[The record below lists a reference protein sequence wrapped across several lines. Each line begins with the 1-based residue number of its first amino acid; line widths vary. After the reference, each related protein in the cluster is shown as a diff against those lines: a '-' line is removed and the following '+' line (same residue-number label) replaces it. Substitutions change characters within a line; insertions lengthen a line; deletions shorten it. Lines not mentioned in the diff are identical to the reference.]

1 MEVKAQ
7 YLIMEKEFPDLLK
20 TLLKEGTVDKII
32 GAETKISKKT
42 EEEDRF
48 SISPTLWTKP
58 DEIEKFPLSNLI
70 AYGYSRTD
78 SASKYLHKSVNGAKN
93 EKIGLIARPCD
104 IRALIELAKIRQV
117 NLDNLF
123 IIALEE
129 MGLMLDVSRNLKK
142 AKDIDPSKIVK
153 EMVDDDGIVFLF
165 DNGETKKFEM
175 DIADNCSRCS
185 RKMPVMA
192 DISVSNIG
200 LPIDSE
206 SVILKVYSEPGA
218 DVIEKSGI
226 ETKKLPDDIK
236 KAHEEKQEE
245 VIKAAEEKYAKD
257 LEEWNELSQEE
268 KIEQLLKCTMCGM
281 CIRACPVCYCVDCIL
296 QKKRKDKTID
306 NVSYQLTRIAHVA
319 DRCVQCGK
327 CSNNC
332 PMGLP
337 LSLIFQSLSKQFEEK
352 FEYQAGESVEDIPFR
367 SGEAVKEMELEKS
380 A

>member
-7 YLIMEKEFPDLLK
+7 YLIMEKDFPGLLK
-20 TLLKEGTVDKII
+20 ALLKEGIVEKII
-32 GAETKISKKT
+32 GAETKVSKKT
-42 EEEDRF
+42 GEEDRF
-48 SISPTLWTKP
+48 TVSPILWSNP

-70 AYGYSRTD
+70 AYGYARTD
-78 SASKYLHKSVNGAKN
+78 SASKYLHKSVDGGKN
-93 EKIGLIARPCD
+93 QKIGLIARPCD

-129 MGLMLDVSRNLKK
+129 QGLMLDVSKNLKK
-142 AKDIDPSKIVK
+142 AKNIDPSKIIK
-153 EMVDDDGIVFLF
+153 EKVDDDGIIFLF
-165 DNGETKKFEM
+165 DDGKTKKVEM

-185 RKMPVMA
+185 QKKPVMA
-192 DISVSNIG
+192 DISISNIG
-200 LPIDSE
+200 LPIDSN
-206 SVILKVYSEPGA
+206 SVILKVYSEKGA
-218 DVIEKSGI
+218 ELLEKSGI
-226 ETKKLPDDIK
+226 EVKDLPNDIK
-236 KAHEEKQEE
+236 NAHEEKMKEILE
-245 VIKAAEEKYAKD
+245 AAEQKWAKD
-257 LEEWNELSQEE
+257 LEEWNQLSQEQ

-296 QKKRKDKTID
+296 QQKRKDKNID

-332 PMGLP
+332 PVDLP
-337 LSLIFQSLSKQFEEK
+337 LSLIFQALKKQFAEK
-352 FEYQAGESVEDIPFR
+352 FNYRAGSSVEDIPFR
-367 SGEAVKEMELEKS
+367 SAEAIKQMELEKT

>member
-7 YLIMEKEFPDLLK
+7 YLILEKEFPDLLK
-20 TLLKEGTVDKII
+20 TLLKEGTVEKII

-48 SISPTLWTKP
+48 SISPILWTKP

-78 SASKYLHKSVNGAKN
+78 SASKYLHKSVEGAKN
-93 EKIGLIARPCD
+93 EKVGLIARPCD

-129 MGLMLDVSRNLKK
+129 MGLMLNVSRNLKK

-153 EMVDDDGIVFLF
+153 EMVNDDGIVFLF
-165 DNGETKKFEM
+165 DDGKTKKFEM

-185 RKMPVMA
+185 RKIPVMA

-200 LPIDSE
+200 LPIDSD
-206 SVILKVYSEPGA
+206 SVILKIYSEKG
-218 DVIEKSGI
+218 VELVEKSGI
-226 ETKKLPDDIK
+226 ETKDIPNDIK
-236 KAHEEKQEE
+236 KSHEEKQDEI
-245 VIKAAEEKYAKD
+245 IKAAEEKYAKD
-257 LEEWNELSQEE
+257 LEEWNNLSQEK

-337 LSLIFQSLSKQFEEK
+337 LSLIFQSLSKQIEEK
-352 FEYQAGESVEDIPFR
+352 FDYQTGLSVEDVPFR

>member
-142 AKDIDPSKIVK
+142 AKDIDP
-153 EMVDDDGIVFLF
+153 FPP
-165 DNGETKKFEM
+165 T
-175 DIADNCSRCS
+175 
-185 RKMPVMA
+185 
-192 DISVSNIG
+192 
-200 LPIDSE
+200 
-206 SVILKVYSEPGA
+206 
-218 DVIEKSGI
+218 
-226 ETKKLPDDIK
+226 
-236 KAHEEKQEE
+236 Q
-245 VIKAAEEKYAKD
+245 
-257 LEEWNELSQEE
+257 
-268 KIEQLLKCTMCGM
+268 
-281 CIRACPVCYCVDCIL
+281 
-296 QKKRKDKTID
+296 
-306 NVSYQLTRIAHVA
+306 
-319 DRCVQCGK
+319 
-327 CSNNC
+327 
-332 PMGLP
+332 
-337 LSLIFQSLSKQFEEK
+337 
-352 FEYQAGESVEDIPFR
+352 
-367 SGEAVKEMELEKS
+367 
-380 A
+380 